1 MSSYYVVKTHLTI
14 FNDGVG
20 ARLDAATVGV
30 RGGVD
35 GWRGPC
41 AYPAQGNTTVPVNA
55 TIGTLSIENTVARAQ
70 DAMRAGYSCIKLKVG
85 GARPEVEIERIA
97 AVRAAIGPDMHL
109 RLDANAGWTLAESI
123 AILSQCTPYAIQ
135 YVEQPLPAGDL
146 DGMYIL
152 RYNVPV
158 PIAADEAI
166 YDLESA
172 RRVLA
177 HGAAAVLI
185 IKPQLAGGLRVGRQ
199 IISEATQH
207 GVQCVITSTLEA
219 GIGLAGAL
227 HLAAASPEVT
237 LECGLATLHMLADDL
252 LIDDLPLD
260 HGFLVVPEGPGLGIR
275 LDRNA
280 LAHYTNTRKDS
291 V

>member
-1 MSSYYVVKTHLTI
+1 MWE
-14 FNDGVG
+14 D
-20 ARLDAATVGV
+20 RLF
-30 RGGVD
+30 
-35 GWRGPC
+35 
-41 AYPAQGNTTVPVNA
+41 
-55 TIGTLSIENTVARAQ
+55 
-70 DAMRAGYSCIKLKVG
+70 
-85 GARPEVEIERIA
+85 
-97 AVRAAIGPDMHL
+97 
-109 RLDANAGWTLAESI
+109 
-123 AILSQCTPYAIQ
+123 
-135 YVEQPLPAGDL
+135 
-146 DGMYIL
+146 
-152 RYNVPV
+152 
-158 PIAADEAI
+158 
-166 YDLESA
+166 
-172 RRVLA
+172 
-177 HGAAAVLI
+177 
-185 IKPQLAGGLRVGRQ
+185 
-199 IISEATQH
+199 SEATQH